1 MKPILI
7 LQHLERGDVPLMME
21 ALKPTGL
28 ESVTLRPDLGEPLPE
43 PQDLQSFSGLCFCG
57 GTQSVNDDY
66 PWIAQE
72 LDLIRY
78 AAEIDMPVIG
88 HCLGGQLISAALG
101 GTVSSFN
108 GDEFG
113 WQLLQHMDNDVA
125 RRWLGEDGTPF
136 VAMQWHNDTFTI
148 PPGAT
153 QILSGE
159 HCHNQAFVS
168 GNMLGMQFHV
178 EMVES
183 SVRYWAEDLAHDA
196 PEPGPMVQTPAEILD
211 QLETNMAISRS
222 LGMRL
227 YNKWLE
233 AVL

>member
-101 GTVSSFN
+101 GITN
-108 GDEFG
+108 GTALSE
-113 WQLLQHMDNDVA
+113 A
-125 RRWLGEDGTPF
+125 RRNKYLMAMAAKHAGVAVPNQCCTDRFED
-136 VAMQWHNDTFTI
+136 VLKAAQ
-148 PPGAT
+148 
-153 QILSGE
+153 
-159 HCHNQAFVS
+159 
-168 GNMLGMQFHV
+168 
-178 EMVES
+178 
-183 SVRYWAEDLAHDA
+183 
-196 PEPGPMVQTPAEILD
+196 PA
-211 QLETNMAISRS
+211 
-222 LGMRL
+222 
-227 YNKWLE
+227 
-233 AVL
+233 